1 MTNNEAKYEVVLTSL
16 RVAKALGIRNL
27 KLNTNSKL
35 VVGQITNE
43 YEAKKDRMKRYLKLT
58 SQLVSNFYNVR
69 NSQVPREENF
79 EANKVARLASSNSDV
94 GRPRLYIE
102 VQIIPSIEGFNVAY
116 VQSKSSWMDPILAY
130 IRDGKLLPNQSEAR
144 NIRVR
149 SSRFTILNDEL
160 YKKGVFPTY
169 SKCLGSED
177 ATYVL
182 REIHERVYGN
192 HSSP

>member
-58 SQLVSNFYNVR
+58 SQLVSNFDNVR

-102 VQIIPSIEGFNVAY
+102 VQIIPSIEGLDVTY

>member
-1 MTNNEAKYEVVLTSL
+1 MTNNEAKYEVVLPSL

-35 VVGQITNE
+35 VVGKITNE

-58 SQLVSNFYNVR
+58 SQLVSNFDNVR

-102 VQIIPSIEGFNVAY
+102 VQIIPSIEGLDVAY

-177 ATYVL
+177 AMYVL

>member
-58 SQLVSNFYNVR
+58 SQLVSNFDNVR

-102 VQIIPSIEGFNVAY
+102 VQIIPSIEGLNVAY

-130 IRDGKLLPNQSEAR
+130 IRDRKLLSNQSEAR
-144 NIRVR
+144 NIKVR

-177 ATYVL
+177 TTYVL
-182 REIHERVYGN
+182 REIHERVHGN

>member
-58 SQLVSNFYNVR
+58 SQLVSNFDNVR

-102 VQIIPSIEGFNVAY
+102 VQIIPSIEGLDVTY
-116 VQSKSSWMDPILAY
+116 VQSKSSWMDPILAF